1 MSIKIRQSFK
11 AEQFSRPVKLIQNFF
26 TNEAITYSVRVY
38 LSKVLRLCWKDID
51 FSDLAEQERMSLANC
66 NLRLFCKPGGKVDNL
81 LQNNGILSLN
91 ESMRHGRSFTNK
103 VIRALPQIFKHLLHI
118 HVQITD
124 TNMPIVHRKKV
135 LMLNKISSCNLQDF
149 LKFNLK
155 KVSSYS
161 LNSKYESLCDGLQQ
175 EQQNW
180 FYLWK
185 IRNPVLRSYR
195 LKLMYKDIYCNERRA
210 RFNLCDSP
218 NCPICGELETVTHQ
232 LFDCINAKRLWVVYN
247 KLFNEVITFKQVVI
261 AESNVVKEIVKA
273 VIIRYLI
280 QIDRSEHVSINRLI
294 SSRRQACEL
303 ELKVANNNQFRFV
316 LSKLENQFI

>member
-1 MSIKIRQSFK
+1 
-11 AEQFSRPVKLIQNFF
+11 
-26 TNEAITYSVRVY
+26 
-38 LSKVLRLCWKDID
+38 
-51 FSDLAEQERMSLANC
+51 
-66 NLRLFCKPGGKVDNL
+66 
-81 LQNNGILSLN
+81 
-91 ESMRHGRSFTNK
+91 
-103 VIRALPQIFKHLLHI
+103 
-118 HVQITD
+118 
-124 TNMPIVHRKKV
+124 
-135 LMLNKISSCNLQDF
+135 MLNKISSCNLQDF

-280 QIDRSEHVSINRLI
+280 QIDRSEHVPINRLI
-294 SSRRQACEL
+294 SSIRQACEL

>member
-1 MSIKIRQSFK
+1 
-11 AEQFSRPVKLIQNFF
+11 
-26 TNEAITYSVRVY
+26 
-38 LSKVLRLCWKDID
+38 
-51 FSDLAEQERMSLANC
+51 
-66 NLRLFCKPGGKVDNL
+66 
-81 LQNNGILSLN
+81 
-91 ESMRHGRSFTNK
+91 MRHGRSFTNK

-232 LFDCINAKRLWVVYN
+232 LFDCKNAKRMWVVYY
-247 KLFNEVITFKQVVI
+247 KLF
-261 AESNVVKEIVKA
+261 KE
-273 VIIRYLI
+273 
-280 QIDRSEHVSINRLI
+280 
-294 SSRRQACEL
+294 
-303 ELKVANNNQFRFV
+303 
-316 LSKLENQFI
+316 